1 MEMRIREYRG
11 THDNKI
17 CSSCLFIQNITKID
31 TKFAFF
37 TILKSELSWISLHE
51 DWFSYLPFFYILYIN
66 LPNLSYFFSFFCLFF
81 SLFSMFSCLFHS
93 SVYFISRFV
102 YVVSSSF
109 LIIFYYPF
117 SSLFLAIS
125 FYLLS
130 YFFTYFHL
138 IKLFIFSFFETR
150 TENGIF
156 LQKYFKYILFL
167 YFHVMLKNRF
177 IFITL

>member
-66 LPNLSYFFSFFCLFF
+66 LPNLSYFFSFFVSFFLYFLCSLVCFILVFTSFRALFTLSLLLFLLSFIIHFLLFF
-81 SLFSMFSCLFHS
+81 
-93 SVYFISRFV
+93 
-102 YVVSSSF
+102 
-109 LIIFYYPF
+109 
-117 SSLFLAIS
+117 
-125 FYLLS
+125 LLS
-130 YFFTYFHL
+130 
-138 IKLFIFSFFETR
+138 LFIFSLIFSLISTWLNCLFFLSSKLGLRMEYFFK
-150 TENGIF
+150 NILSIF
-156 LQKYFKYILFL
+156 YFC
-167 YFHVMLKNRF
+167 
-177 IFITL
+177 IFT